1 MIWNSLQI
9 TMQPHTKLK
18 YKVFK
23 GKRNVQTLT
32 LKIMQKNN
40 KLLYKNNY
48 IDMQDFMKVN
58 VYKTY
63 KIISHNLGAYT
74 WLQIKM

>member
-1 MIWNSLQI
+1 MILNSLQI
-9 TMQPHTKLK
+9 TMQPHTILK

-40 KLLYKNNY
+40 KSLYKNNY
-48 IDMQDFMKVN
+48 IDIQDFMKVN
-58 VYKTY
+58 AYKTY